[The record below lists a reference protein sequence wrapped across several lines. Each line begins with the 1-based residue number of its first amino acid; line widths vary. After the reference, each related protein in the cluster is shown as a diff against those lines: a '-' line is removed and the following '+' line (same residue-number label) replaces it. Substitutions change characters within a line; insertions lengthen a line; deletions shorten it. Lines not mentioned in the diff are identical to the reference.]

1 MSLLQS
7 AKSTVIPMVGL
18 AIGCAGALAFVGAS
32 SEEHALLNNRLQEFR
47 NLDTEQQKMVKASYA
62 EFALKTKDRKSEI
75 DALNQAVQADPE
87 LEHALER
94 YSDWWSSLSRFEWDS
109 FPGMTRE
116 QQIAFAKARIN
127 KRAESSTVAIVE
139 FTGWGQTSLQPLHLT
154 LEECERIIT
163 LSRRDI
169 QIPDVVSTE
178 INQLRSPEHR
188 SLAYSLWLFEEF
200 QHSADREALVLQGQ
214 KILNSVLA
222 NVSDDAWR
230 MQFEKI
236 IEENSDRRFFK
247 FWVFQN
253 LLVILKQSTMVLGN
267 RLTKEFPVSEEEI
280 VAAFVNLE
288 DKDRQHSL
296 MTMPSDEARTRL
308 EFLAQLNR
316 AQTPEQKL
324 LVKFIAFARD
334 RQRVIGAITF
344 QLGDRQR
351 RNNDIDIVPPQ
362 TPRDQD
368 EK

>member
-1 MSLLQS
+1 MSLLQFT
-7 AKSTVIPMVGL
+7 KSMAIPLVGL
-18 AIGCAGALAFVGAS
+18 AIGCAGAVAFVGAS
-32 SEEHALLNNRLQEFR
+32 SKEHILLNNRLHEFS
-47 NLDTEQQKMVKASYA
+47 NLDAQQQKLVKASYA
-62 EFALKTKDRKSEI
+62 EFALQTKERRSEI
-75 DALNQAVQADPE
+75 AALNQAVQADPE
-87 LEHALER
+87 LNRALER
-94 YSDWWSSLSRFEWDS
+94 YFAWWSSLSRSEWDS

-127 KRAESSTVAIVE
+127 KRAESSAVVVVE
-139 FTGWGQTSLQPLHLT
+139 FAGWGETSLQPLHLT
-154 LEECERIIT
+154 LDECERIIT
-163 LSRRDI
+163 LSLRDV
-169 QIPDVVSTE
+169 QIPGDVSAE
-178 INQLRSPEHR
+178 INQLYSPEHR
-188 SLAYSLWLFEEF
+188 SLAYSLWLFDQF
-200 QHSADREALVLQGQ
+200 QHSTDREAMVLQGE
-214 KILNSVLA
+214 KILKSVLA

-230 MQFEKI
+230 VQFEEI
-236 IEENSDRRFFK
+236 IDENSDRRFFK
-247 FWVFQN
+247 FWMFQN

-280 VAAFVNLE
+280 VTAFANLE
-288 DKDRQHSL
+288 DKERQHSL

-351 RNNDIDIVPPQ
+351 RSNDFVPPQ

>member
-1 MSLLQS
+1 MSLLQF
-7 AKSTVIPMVGL
+7 AKSMVIPTVGL
-18 AIGCAGALAFVGAS
+18 VIGCAGAVAFVGAS
-32 SEEHALLNNRLQEFR
+32 SEEHSLLNSRLREFSD
-47 NLDTEQQKMVKASYA
+47 LDADQQKMVKASYA
-62 EFALKTKDRKSEI
+62 EFSLQTKVRKSEI
-75 DALNQAVQADPE
+75 NALNQAVQADAE
-87 LEHALER
+87 LNQALER
-94 YSDWWSSLSRFEWDS
+94 YSDWWSSLSRSEWDS

-127 KRAESSTVAIVE
+127 KRAESSAVVIVE

-154 LEECERIIT
+154 LDECERMIA
-163 LSRRDI
+163 LALRDI
-169 QIPDVVSTE
+169 QIPEAVSAE
-178 INQLRSPEHR
+178 VNQLHSPEHR
-188 SLAYSLWLFEEF
+188 SLAYSLWMFDEF
-200 QHSADREALVLQGQ
+200 QQSTDREALVLRSQ
-214 KILNSVLA
+214 KILKSVLA
-222 NVSDDAWR
+222 NVSDDSWR
-230 MQFEKI
+230 IQFEKI

-308 EFLAQLNR
+308 DFLAQLNR

-334 RQRVIGAITF
+334 RQRVIGEITF

-351 RNNDIDIVPPQ
+351 RNNDIVPPQ

>member
-1 MSLLQS
+1 MSLFQF
-7 AKSTVIPMVGL
+7 AKNITIPAVGL
-18 AIGCAGALAFVGAS
+18 AIGCAGAIAFVGAS
-32 SEEHALLNNRLQEFR
+32 SEEHSLLKSRNHEFSDL
-47 NLDTEQQKMVKASYA
+47 NTDQQKMVMASYA
-62 EFALKTKDRKSEI
+62 EFALQTKDRKSEI
-75 DALNQAVQADPE
+75 NALNQAVQADPE
-87 LEHALER
+87 LKQALER
-94 YSDWWSSLSRFEWDS
+94 YSDWWSSLSRSEWDS

-116 QQIAFAKARIN
+116 QQIAFAKARIR
-127 KRAESSTVAIVE
+127 KRADSSAVVVVE

-154 LEECERIIT
+154 LDECERIIT
-163 LSRRDI
+163 LSLRDI
-169 QIPDVVSTE
+169 QIPEAVSAE
-178 INQLRSPEHR
+178 VNQLRSPEHR
-188 SLAYSLWLFEEF
+188 SLAYSLWLFDQF
-200 QHSADREALVLQGQ
+200 QHSADREALVLQSE
-214 KILNSVLA
+214 KILKSVLA

-230 MQFEKI
+230 IQFEKI
-236 IEENSDRRFFK
+236 IDENSNRRFFK

-324 LVKFIAFARD
+324 LVKFIAFSRD
-334 RQRVIGAITF
+334 RQRVIGEITF

-351 RNNDIDIVPPQ
+351 RNNEIVPPKSL
-362 TPRDQD
+362 RDQD
-368 EK
+368 KK

>member
-1 MSLLQS
+1 MSLFQF
-7 AKSTVIPMVGL
+7 AKSAFIPMVGV
-18 AIGCAGALAFVGAS
+18 AIGCAGAVAFVGAS
-32 SEEHALLNNRLQEFR
+32 SEEHSLLNSRLREFSDL
-47 NLDTEQQKMVKASYA
+47 NTDQQKMVKASYA
-62 EFALKTKDRKSEI
+62 EFALQTKDRKSEI
-75 DALNQAVQADPE
+75 NALNQAVQADPE
-87 LEHALER
+87 LKQALER
-94 YSDWWSSLSRFEWDS
+94 YSDWWSSLSRSEWDS

-116 QQIAFAKARIN
+116 QQIAFAKARIR
-127 KRAESSTVAIVE
+127 KRADSSAVVVVE

-154 LEECERIIT
+154 LDECERIIT
-163 LSRRDI
+163 LSLRDI
-169 QIPDVVSTE
+169 QIPEAVSAE
-178 INQLRSPEHR
+178 VNQLRSPEHR
-188 SLAYSLWLFEEF
+188 SLAYSLWLFDQF
-200 QHSADREALVLQGQ
+200 QHSADREALVLQSE
-214 KILNSVLA
+214 KILKSVLA

-230 MQFEKI
+230 IQFEKI
-236 IEENSDRRFFK
+236 IDENSNRRFFK

-324 LVKFIAFARD
+324 LVKFIAFSRD
-334 RQRVIGAITF
+334 RQRVIGEITF

-351 RNNDIDIVPPQ
+351 RNNEIVPPKSL
-362 TPRDQD
+362 RDQD
-368 EK
+368 KK